1 MSASRLLD
9 RLLFATAI
17 DRHVGSGRAVGRV
30 LGRTLVACAVAGAS
44 SAASL
49 AAHAQTVPERVD
61 ALSVIG
67 SAAVAG
73 AVGVVAV
80 NQASGLDNVQAN
92 QAVVT
97 TGAMPIDLT
106 ASAQGASANARAT
119 NSASVIASNAFSNAS
134 GVIQLNQS
142 AGVANL
148 QRNSALIGAAP
159 GEAEIVSDGVLSATT
174 ANGSGLARSVGS
186 HDVQQASIGAGAFA
200 NVNGVLQINQ
210 TAGAGNVS
218 SNSFVLRPPAGTFF

>member
-1 MSASRLLD
+1 MSASRLLH
-9 RLLFATAI
+9 RLLFATAV

-67 SAAVAG
+67 SAAVTG

-119 NSASVIASNAFSNAS
+119 NAASVIASNAFSNAS